1 MSLKHT
7 FHRRFLALG
16 LAAAALLPAAS
27 FAQAQ
32 HDGSASRPLRVV
44 LIPADGGTESG
55 TRADYQPLFDAVG
68 NTTDRHFDLKVA
80 QSYGAVVEAMCNGTA
95 DIAFVGPVTYLQ
107 AKERGCAELWAVAV
121 GDGQSIYYA
130 GLFARSDSPIQTLAD
145 VRGKSVA
152 FGDVNSTSSF
162 IIPITMLMEA
172 GIDPVKDLGAL
183 RLTGT
188 HANSLAALI
197 EGRVDVAALSFDSYE
212 KAVRSDIPGAR
223 DLRVVARSEAIPYPP
238 LIMNSRLPDDLKQ
251 ELRQAFK
258 NIENSPDIQPEMI
271 RGYGGAQVDGYD
283 TRFSSELF
291 DSVARK
297 MAGLSDEVK
306 GEILQKSSER

>member
-1 MSLKHT
+1 MIT
-7 FHRRFLALG
+7 VWMAMARMLAIAA
-16 LAAAALLPAAS
+16 LAALAACSGNQENVSTRQLDVL
-27 FAQAQ
+27 
-32 HDGSASRPLRVV
+32 

-68 NTTDRHFDLKVA
+68 NTTDRYFDLKVA

-107 AKERGCAELWAVAV
+107 AKERGCAELLAVAV
-121 GDGQSIYYA
+121 EDGQSIYYA
-130 GLFARSDSPIQTLAD
+130 GLFARRDSPIQTLAD

-197 EGRVDVAALSFDSYE
+197 EGRVDVATLSFDSYE
-212 KAVRSDIPGAR
+212 KAVRSGIPGAR

-283 TRFSSELF
+283 TQFSSELF

-297 MAGLSDEVK
+297 MARLSDELK
-306 GEILQKSSER
+306 GEILKKSSKR

>member
-1 MSLKHT
+1 MIT
-7 FHRRFLALG
+7 VRMVVARMLAVAALAG
-16 LAAAALLPAAS
+16 LAACS
-27 FAQAQ
+27 GAQENTRQ
-32 HDGSASRPLRVV
+32 LDVL

-55 TRADYQPLFDAVG
+55 TLADYQPLFEAVG
-68 NTTDRHFDLKVA
+68 QTTNLHFDLKVA

-107 AKERGCAELWAVAV
+107 AKERSCAELLAVAV
-121 GDGQSIYYA
+121 KDGQSIYYA
-130 GLFARSDSPIQTLAD
+130 GLFARNDSPIQTLDD

-162 IIPITMLMEA
+162 IFPITMLMEA
-172 GIDPVKDLGAL
+172 GIDPVRDLGAL

-212 KAVRSDIPGAR
+212 KAVRSGIPGAS

-238 LIMNSRLPDDLKQ
+238 LVMNSRLPDELKQ
-251 ELRQAFK
+251 ELRQAFESV
-258 NIENSPDIQPEMI
+258 ENSSNIQPEMI

-283 TRFSSELF
+283 TQFSSEHF
-291 DSVARK
+291 DGAARK
-297 MAGLSDEVK
+297 MARLSDELK
-306 GEILQKSSER
+306 GEILKKSSER

>member
-1 MSLKHT
+1 MIT
-7 FHRRFLALG
+7 VRMAMARMFAIAALAV
-16 LAAAALLPAAS
+16 LAACSGTQDNAS
-27 FAQAQ
+27 TRQL
-32 HDGSASRPLRVV
+32 HVL

-55 TRADYQPLFDAVG
+55 TLADYQPLFDAVG
-68 NTTDRHFDLKVA
+68 NMADLNFDLKVA
-80 QSYGAVVEAMCNGTA
+80 QSYGAVVDAMCSGTA

-107 AKERGCAELWAVAV
+107 AKERNCAELLAVAV
-121 GDGQSIYYA
+121 EDGQSIYYA
-130 GLFARSDSPIQTLAD
+130 GLFARNDSPIQTLTD

-212 KAVRSDIPGAR
+212 KAVRSGIPGAR

-238 LIMNSRLPDDLKQ
+238 LVMSSRLPDDLKQ
-251 ELRQAFK
+251 ELRQAFNNVEK
-258 NIENSPDIQPEMI
+258 SPDIQPEMI

-283 TRFSSELF
+283 TQFSSELF

-297 MAGLSDEVK
+297 MTRLSDELK
-306 GEILQKSSER
+306 GEILKKSSER

>member
-1 MSLKHT
+1 MIT
-7 FHRRFLALG
+7 VWMAMARMLAIAA
-16 LAAAALLPAAS
+16 LAALAACSGTEENVSTRQLDVL
-27 FAQAQ
+27 
-32 HDGSASRPLRVV
+32 

-68 NTTDRHFDLKVA
+68 NTADRHFDLKVA

-107 AKERGCAELWAVAV
+107 AKERGCAELLAVAV
-121 GDGQSIYYA
+121 EDGQSIYYA
-130 GLFARSDSPIQTLAD
+130 GLFARNDSPIQTLAD

-212 KAVRSDIPGAR
+212 KAVRSGIPGAR

-238 LIMNSRLPDDLKQ
+238 LIMNSRLPDDLKH

-258 NIENSPDIQPEMI
+258 NVENSPDIQPEMI

-283 TRFSSELF
+283 TQFSSELF

-297 MAGLSDEVK
+297 MASLSDELK
-306 GEILQKSSER
+306 GEILKKSSER